1 MNREN
6 ILFAAVGLLL
16 GYLIAFHLVVYVNQN
31 QPVRR
36 VAAADEEQA
45 GGLPPDHPALP
56 ADGTKDNQRS
66 QSSIEH
72 ATRGARQD
80 PKDFDAQVEAGT
92 ASLEAGQAEDAIDF
106 FTKANQ
112 LKPGDFDTLVKLGN
126 ANFEAER
133 YEVAERWFNEALAK
147 KSDAVDVR
155 SDLGLTYFLRKPPQP
170 ERAVAEFRRALEYDP
185 EHVPTLHNLTLVLAK
200 TGDLDG
206 AEATFARLEKLNPQN
221 DNLAQLREELD
232 KSRRGA
238 DSSTNG
244 DGGKAR
250 KKSPTD

>member
-6 ILFAAVGLLL
+6 ILFAVVGLLF
-16 GYLIAFHLVVYVNQN
+16 GYIVAFHLVVYVNQN
-31 QPVRR
+31 QPVLRT
-36 VAAADEEQA
+36 APGGAQT
-45 GGLPPDHPALP
+45 GLPQDHPPLASN
-56 ADGTKDNQRS
+56 DVKDRQQL
-66 QSSIEH
+66 QSSADSAARE
-72 ATRGARQD
+72 ARQD
-80 PKDFDAQVEAGT
+80 PKNFDAQVRAGS
-92 ASLEAGQAEDAIDF
+92 ASLDAGQAEDAIDF

-112 LKPGDFDTLVKLGN
+112 LQPGDFDTLVKLGN

-133 YEVAERWFNEALAK
+133 YDVAERWFNDALAK
-147 KSDAVDVR
+147 KPDAVDVR

-221 DNLAQLREELD
+221 DNLAQLREEID

-238 DSSTNG
+238 ATSTNS
-244 DGGKAR
+244 DGGKSR

>member
-1 MNREN
+1 MIGET
-6 ILFAAVGLLL
+6 ILFAAAGLLF
-16 GYLIAFHLVVYVNQN
+16 GYIVASPLVVYVNKSRLVS
-31 QPVRR
+31 PP
-36 VAAADEEQA
+36 
-45 GGLPPDHPALP
+45 GGGGGKRGPPQDPPPLPSNDV
-56 ADGTKDNQRS
+56 KDRQRL
-66 QSSIEH
+66 QSSADDAARE
-72 ATRGARQD
+72 ARQD
-80 PKDFDAQVEAGT
+80 PKNFDAQVRAGG
-92 ASLEAGQAEDAIDF
+92 ASLDAGQAEDAIDF

-112 LKPGDFDTLVKLGN
+112 LRPGDFDTLVKLGN

-133 YEVAERWFNEALAK
+133 YDVAERWYNEALAK
-147 KSDAVDVR
+147 KPDAVDVR

-170 ERAVAEFRRALEYDP
+170 ERAVAELRRALEYDP

-238 DSSTNG
+238 ASSTNG

>member
-56 ADGTKDNQRS
+56 ADGAKDNQRS

-112 LKPGDFDTLVKLGN
+112 LRPGDYDTLVKLGN
-126 ANFEAER
+126 ANFEAR
-133 YEVAERWFNEALAK
+133 RFDVAERWYNEALAK
-147 KSDAVDVR
+147 KPEDVGVR
-155 SDLGLTYFLRKPPQP
+155 SDLGLTYFLRDPPQP
-170 ERAVAEFRRALEYDP
+170 EKAVAEFRRALQYDP
-185 EHVPTLHNLTLVLAK
+185 NHVPTLHNLTLVLAK
-200 TGDLDG
+200 TGDIGG
-206 AEATFARLEKLNPQN
+206 AQATLARLEKINPQN
-221 DNLAQLREELD
+221 DDLSQLREEIE
-232 KSRRGA
+232 KARRSPT
-238 DSSTNG
+238 SSEG
-244 DGGKAR
+244 DGGKGQ
-250 KKSPTD
+250 KKS

>member
-6 ILFAAVGLLL
+6 ILFAVVGLLF
-16 GYLIAFHLVVYVNQN
+16 GYIVAFHLVVYVNQN
-31 QPVRR
+31 QPVLRT
-36 VAAADEEQA
+36 APGGAQT
-45 GGLPPDHPALP
+45 GLPQDHPPLP
-56 ADGTKDNQRS
+56 SNDVKDRQQLKSSADGAAR
-66 QSSIEH
+66 E
-72 ATRGARQD
+72 ARQD
-80 PKDFDAQVEAGT
+80 PKNFDAQIKAGN
-92 ASLEAGQAEDAIDF
+92 ASLDAGQAEDAIDF

-133 YEVAERWFNEALAK
+133 YDVAERWFNEALAK
-147 KSDAVDVR
+147 KPDAVDVR
-155 SDLGLTYFLRKPPQP
+155 SDLGLTYVMRTPPQP
-170 ERAVAEFRRALEYDP
+170 EKAIAEFRRALEYDP
-185 EHVPTLHNLTLVLAK
+185 EHVPTLHNLTLVLAQ

-206 AEATFARLEKLNPQN
+206 AEATFARLEKINPQN

-238 DSSTNG
+238 APSMNG
-244 DGGKAR
+244 DGGKGR